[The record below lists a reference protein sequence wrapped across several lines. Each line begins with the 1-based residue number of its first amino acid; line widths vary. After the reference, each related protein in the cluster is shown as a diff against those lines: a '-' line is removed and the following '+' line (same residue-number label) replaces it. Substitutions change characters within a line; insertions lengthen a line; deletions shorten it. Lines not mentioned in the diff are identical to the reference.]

1 MNDYKNAPLTE
12 LVEGLM
18 LHLEELGYT
27 KTTRER
33 QMAYY
38 AVFLKYAK
46 KRNIHH
52 FTLETGK
59 TFLLKHHE
67 HRWEDIAPLT
77 IEQNFLQR
85 HIRMLHEFQQHG
97 KLVTMRRTNR
107 IYALAF
113 FEDVINEFLESERSR
128 GLKPSTLAGKRHML
142 NKIFEYFESV
152 GLTSTTDI
160 TAKHVYGF
168 LESRTYFAVTTKECF
183 QYLLR
188 SLIRY
193 LHDNNACREEL
204 LKLFPV
210 ISIHT
215 KNAYPSYFKSSDVT
229 KVLQCVDTSTQI
241 GKRDYLILLLAA
253 ELGMR
258 IGDICA
264 LKVENIN
271 VHKKCVEYIQQKT
284 GATVTLTISDELLYA
299 FADYMKNARP
309 KCSYSEIL
317 ISHTAPTR
325 PFRNKTFYETLQIYL
340 RKAGVDVPVGQKH
353 GMHTLRSS
361 LASNMLSDGE
371 SILVISN
378 ILGHDY
384 VDTSRHYIKIDLD
397 GLRKCVLEVPAI

>member
-1 MNDYKNAPLTE
+1 MNDYKNAPLAE
-12 LVEGLM
+12 LVEGLIS
-18 LHLEELGYT
+18 HLETHGYAR
-27 KTTRER
+27 TTRER
-33 QMAYY
+33 FKAYY

-52 FTLETGK
+52 FTLEIGK
-59 TFLLKHHE
+59 TFLLQHHE
-67 HRWEDIAPLT
+67 HRWEDTASLT
-77 IEQNFLQR
+77 VEQNYLQR
-85 HIRMLHEFQQHG
+85 HIRMLHEFQQYG

-107 IYALAF
+107 IYALDF
-113 FEDVINEFLESERSR
+113 FEDVINDFLESERKR
-128 GLKPSTLAGKRHML
+128 GLKPNTIAGKRHML
-142 NKIFEYFESV
+142 NKIFEYLEGI
-152 GLTSTTDI
+152 GLTNTADI
-160 TAKHVYGF
+160 TAKHIYGF
-168 LESRTYFAVTTKECF
+168 LESRTYFAVTTKECI

-193 LHDNNACREEL
+193 LHGNNACREEL

-215 KNAYPSYFKSSDVT
+215 KNAYPSCFKSSDVT
-229 KVLQCVDTSTQI
+229 KVLQCVDTSTLI

-264 LKVENIN
+264 LKIENIN
-271 VHKKCVEYIQQKT
+271 AHKKCVEYIQQKT
-284 GATVTLTISDELLYA
+284 GATVMLTVSDEILYA

-317 ISHTAPTR
+317 ISHTAPIR

-340 RKAGVDVPVGQKH
+340 RKAGVDVPAGQKH

-361 LASNMLSDGE
+361 LASNMLNDGE
-371 SILVISN
+371 SILTISN
-378 ILGHDY
+378 ILGHNY
-384 VDTSRHYIKIDLD
+384 VDTSRHYIKIDLA
-397 GLRKCVLEVPAI
+397 GLRKCVLEVPTI

>member
-1 MNDYKNAPLTE
+1 MNDYKNVPLTE
-12 LVEGLM
+12 LVERLM

-52 FTLETGK
+52 FTLEIGK
-59 TFLLKHHE
+59 TFLLQHHE
-67 HRWEDIAPLT
+67 HRWKDTETLT
-77 IEQNFLQR
+77 VEQNFLQR
-85 HIRMLHEFQQHG
+85 HIRMLHEFQQHE

-107 IYALAF
+107 VYSLSF
-113 FEDVINEFLESERSR
+113 FEDVINCFLESERSR
-128 GLKPSTLAGKRHML
+128 GLKASTIAGKRHML
-142 NKIFEYFESV
+142 NKIFEYFEGV

-160 TAKHVYGF
+160 TAKHIYGF
-168 LESRTYFAVTTKECF
+168 LESRTYFAVTTKEYF

-264 LKVENIN
+264 LKAENVN
-271 VHKKCVEYIQQKT
+271 VHKKRVEYIQQKT
-284 GATVTLTISDELLYA
+284 GATVTLTISDELLCA

-309 KCSYSEIL
+309 KCSYGEIV
-317 ISHTAPTR
+317 ISHTAPIR
-325 PFRNKTFYETLQIYL
+325 PFRNKNFYATLQAYL
-340 RKAGVDVPVGQKH
+340 EKAGVDVPVGQKH

-361 LASNMLSDGE
+361 LASNMLRDGE

-384 VDTSRHYIKIDLD
+384 VDTSRHYTKIDVD
-397 GLRKCVLEVPAI
+397 GLRKCVLEVPAR